1 LIDFK
6 RLSTTTTIKRT
17 KMRRTIVNP
26 IIKDTVTF
34 LQTAEESGGKIIEAD
49 ITLMP
54 KGENPLHYHKTYS
67 ETFTA
72 IDGELGLKLGRRD
85 TKILRQGESHTVEP
99 MLLHSF
105 FNPTDNE
112 IRFNVKLRPGHRR
125 FENSLRILYGLAADG
140 LTNNKSIPKH
150 LKHTA
155 IIVCMSDMNVPG
167 LLTLLYP
174 LLKRMANKAKA
185 NGEEQKLIDKYCK

>member
-1 LIDFK
+1 
-6 RLSTTTTIKRT
+6 
-17 KMRRTIVNP
+17 MRRTFVNP
-26 IIKDTVTF
+26 IIKDVATF
-34 LQTAEESGGKIIEAD
+34 LQTAEESGGKITEAE

-54 KGENPLHYHKTYS
+54 GGGNPLHYHKTYS

-72 IDGELGLKLGRRD
+72 IDGDLGLKLGKKGTRLL
-85 TKILRQGESHTVEP
+85 KPGETYTVDP
-99 MLLHSF
+99 MSPHSF
-105 FNPTDNE
+105 FNPTDKE
-112 IRFNVKLRPGHRR
+112 IKFNVKLRPGHTG

-140 LTNNKSIPKH
+140 LTNNKSIPKR

-185 NGEEQKLIDKYCK
+185 DGEEQKLLDKYCN